1 MQPVGDEITVRFFAS
16 MKDIFERKEARVSR
30 DEAPDVGKL
39 LKRLCTSRKMERGI
53 FADSG
58 GLRPAVI
65 VLLNG
70 RNIAFLGGLEAA
82 LHEGDEVAIF
92 PPLKGG

>member
-1 MQPVGDEITVRFFAS
+1 MDAPSQDVMVRFFAS
-16 MKDIFERKEARVSR
+16 MKDVFERKEARVSH
-30 DEAPDVGKL
+30 DEAPDVGTL
-39 LKRLCTSRKMERGI
+39 LKRLCLNPVMERAI

-58 GLRPAVI
+58 SLRPAVI

-70 RNIAFLGGLEAA
+70 RNIAFLGGLGA
-82 LHEGDEVAIF
+82 LLQEGDEVAIF